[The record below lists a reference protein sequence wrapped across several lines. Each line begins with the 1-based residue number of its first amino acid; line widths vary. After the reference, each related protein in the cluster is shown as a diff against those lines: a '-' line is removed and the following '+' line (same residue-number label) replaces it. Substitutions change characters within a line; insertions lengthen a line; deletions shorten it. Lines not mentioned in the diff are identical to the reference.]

1 MLQKTDRLYFLTEIS
16 RRIRYPA
23 PDRLGSGTGPPQS
36 PPGGGPVR
44 GRELQTA
51 GKLSGVPAGAFH
63 HNPELRGPAIRI

>member
-1 MLQKTDRLYFLTEIS
+1 MLL
-16 RRIRYPA
+16 P
-23 PDRLGSGTGPPQS
+23 TGLVPGLDPLRV